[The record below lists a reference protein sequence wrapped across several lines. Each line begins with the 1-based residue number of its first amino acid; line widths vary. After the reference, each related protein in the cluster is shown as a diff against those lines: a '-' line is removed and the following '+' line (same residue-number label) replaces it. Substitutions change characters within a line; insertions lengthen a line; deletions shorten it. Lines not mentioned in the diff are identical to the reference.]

1 VACPHN
7 PIYPCYSRWYFPRMA
22 LSSPSSEES
31 EGRVSIRLRIL
42 ATTDL
47 HGHLLPYD
55 YIKDQPTQGGGLAG
69 LASLVAEHREQAKA
83 AGMPVVL
90 LDNGDTFQGTPLASH
105 LAAQE
110 VHPDHPIVASLN
122 HMGYDAI
129 GLGNHDLD
137 HGLPYLKAV
146 ATALDMPILS
156 SNLVNIDLQPLE
168 NSLLLP
174 VHIEGHSAP
183 LTVGILSVL
192 PEQSAAWNS
201 HHLDGSAALIPPAQ
215 SIVGAAETLRAA
227 GADLVVVLAHLGV
240 GQKDSPSVEGQA
252 AHALARSGQIDAL
265 LLGHT
270 HRRLP
275 SDEYADRA
283 GVDLPHSTVGG
294 VPALMAGHAGSD
306 LGVMDLELIFDKTG
320 GWRVLD
326 HHCMLVPNDHCVRP
340 DPAITAFAAQTHKL
354 VRAELAR
361 PVATTARDLHSYFTI
376 ASPAPTQRL
385 TAQAQYLRVSR
396 ALAGTPYEGLPVLSS
411 VAAHGAGGRDGPGNY
426 IHIPAG
432 PVLMRHIEGLN
443 PFANQTVGIHITGA
457 LLHQWLE
464 HSASLFNTL
473 DPAKPDQLLANPD
486 IPAFQ
491 FDTIFGL
498 NYQIDPSAPR
508 LSRISDVRY
517 DGHPVTAN
525 QEFILASNQFRAS
538 GGGGYAATPPERII
552 SRNTAPLHDRM
563 IETLCTASPPPWP
576 DHAPWRFADLGGVAA
591 TILTHPNAMGCIQD
605 IAHLAPQS
613 LGKTPCGFIRLLI
626 TL

>member
-1 VACPHN
+1 MMNSPPASKQEGENV
-7 PIYPCYSRWYFPRMA
+7 STR
-22 LSSPSSEES
+22 LS
-31 EGRVSIRLRIL
+31 IL

-47 HGHLLPYD
+47 HGHLMPYD
-55 YIKDQPTQGGGLAG
+55 YIKDQTTQGGGLAG
-69 LASLVAEHREQAKA
+69 LANLIAVHRAQAAA
-83 AGMPVVL
+83 AGIPVVL

-110 VHPDHPIVASLN
+110 VGPDHPIVASLN
-122 HMGYDAI
+122 HMAYDAI

-146 ATALDMPILS
+146 TALLDMPILS
-156 SNLVNIDLQPLE
+156 SNLVNIDLPPLQ

-174 VHIEGHSAP
+174 VRIEGVSAP
-183 LTVGILSVL
+183 LTLGILSVL

-201 HHLDGSAALIPPAQ
+201 HHLDETATLIPPAR
-215 SIVGAAETLRAA
+215 SIAAMAEVLRAA

-240 GQKDSPSVEGQA
+240 GHKDSPTIEGQA
-252 AHALARSGQIDAL
+252 AHALVRSGQIDAL
-265 LLGHT
+265 VLGHT

-283 GVDLPHSTVGG
+283 GVDLSRSTVGG

-306 LGVMDLELIFDKTG
+306 LGVMDLELGFDTIQ
-320 GWRVLD
+320 GWHVLD
-326 HHCMLVPNDHCVRP
+326 HHCTLIPNDHQVSP
-340 DPAITAFAAQTHKL
+340 DPAITAFAAQTHKV

-361 PVATTARDLHSYFTI
+361 PVATTARDLHSYFSI

-385 TAQAQYLRVSR
+385 TAQAQYLSVST
-396 ALAGTPYEGLPVLSS
+396 ALAGTSYEGLPVLSS

-432 PVLMRHIEGLN
+432 PVLARHIEGLN

-457 LLHQWLE
+457 LLHHWLE
-464 HSASLFNTL
+464 HSALLFNTL
-473 DPAKPDQLLANPD
+473 DAAKPDQLLANPD

-508 LSRISDVRY
+508 LSRISDIRY
-517 DGHPVTAN
+517 DGRPVTAD

-538 GGGGYAATPPERII
+538 GGGGYAPTPPERII
-552 SRNTAPLHDRM
+552 LRNTAPLHARM
-563 IETLCTASPPPWP
+563 IETLCPGSLLPWP
-576 DHAPWRFADLGGVAA
+576 DHAPWRFADLDGMAA
-591 TILTHPNAMGCIQD
+591 TILTHPDALGCVQD
-605 IAHLAPQS
+605 IAHLAPQP
-613 LGKTPCGFIRLLI
+613 LGTTPCGFIRLSI